1 MLGLAELLLSLDLAV
16 VTPSHVCV
24 RACMLSQAE
33 LRLTPGSVGARLAL
47 LILGG
52 VGVVAL
58 SPAVC

>member
-1 MLGLAELLLSLDLAV
+1 MLGLAELLLSLNLAV

-24 RACMLSQAE
+24 RACMLSRAE
-33 LRLTPGSVGARLAL
+33 LRLPPGSVVARLAL

-52 VGVVAL
+52 VGAVAL

>member
-24 RACMLSQAE
+24 RVCMLGQAE
-33 LRLTPGSVGARLAL
+33 LRLPPGSVVARPSL
-47 LILGG
+47 LSLRE

-58 SPAVC
+58 SRVVS